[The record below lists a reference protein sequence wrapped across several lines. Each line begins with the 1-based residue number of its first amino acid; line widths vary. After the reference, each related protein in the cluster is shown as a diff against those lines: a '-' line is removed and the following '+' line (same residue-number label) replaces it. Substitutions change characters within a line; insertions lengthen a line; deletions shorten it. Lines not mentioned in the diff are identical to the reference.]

1 MKKPFRRALAA
12 GSVAIAAAACSF
24 TPDQNPT
31 LEAARTDIERL
42 RSTPDARQLA
52 GVQLDDAQS
61 ALDRAD
67 TAWRADD
74 DAGEVDH
81 LSMLAA
87 RKSQIAQNVMERR
100 RAEQRIDLANAERN
114 RILLAN
120 RDLQAQQAEAAKDL
134 AQRENSQL
142 RATIAQSQERLAAL
156 NQQLRELSA
165 NQTDRGMVVTL
176 SGVLFDAGDSSL
188 KSGADRTLDRV
199 ARILQDNPER
209 TILIEG
215 FTDSTGGESANQ
227 RLSQARADAVMVDL
241 MRKGISRDR
250 IRARGLGEAYPIA
263 SNDTIA
269 GRQQNRRVELV
280 ISNDGGN
287 ISTREQSSRQN

>member
-12 GSVAIAAAACSF
+12 GSVAIGFAACSS
-24 TPDQNPT
+24 TPDKNPA
-31 LEAARTDIERL
+31 LEATRTDINQL
-42 RSTPDARQLA
+42 RSTPDARRLS

-61 ALDRAD
+61 ALERAD
-67 TAWRADD
+67 TAWRAED

-87 RKSQIAQNVMERR
+87 NKTQIAQNVMERR
-100 RAEQRIDLANAERN
+100 RAEQRIEMANAERN

-142 RATIAQSQERLAAL
+142 RATIAQSQEKLAAL

-176 SGVLFDAGDSSL
+176 SGVLFDTGNSSL

-199 ARILQDNPER
+199 ARILRDNQER

-215 FTDSTGGESANQ
+215 FTDSTGGESTNQ
-227 RLSQARADAVMVDL
+227 RLSQARADAVMIDL
-241 MRKGISRDR
+241 MRKGVARDR

-280 ISNDGGN
+280 ISNGGGS
-287 ISTREQSSRQN
+287 IGTRDQTSRKN